1 MLEEFGLLF
10 DPRRDHAG
18 FVMSNL
24 AHARLHRTQCQA
36 VLRGPWTF
44 RDPFVCMTPSSS
56 KTSFPEATTVGN
68 SPTDEGR
75 TRPNL
80 VAGCG

>member
-1 MLEEFGLLF
+1 MEEFGLLF
-10 DPRRDHAG
+10 GPRRDHAG
-18 FVMSNL
+18 FVVSIL
-24 AHARLHRTQCQA
+24 AHAKSQCQRRA
-36 VLRGPWTF
+36 SGTLDIPY
-44 RDPFVCMTPSSS
+44 PLCVCITPSSS
-56 KTSFPEATTVGN
+56 KTSFPEATTARN